1 MWGVLLGEEKG
12 VVRENGN
19 TEQPREEKGAG
30 GRERARA
37 SRRERCREGE
47 EEEEEEVEVGG
58 VLFLKRIGYCLPCM
72 QSARSPRGGVRCA
85 WMLIFLPFYLFIY

>member
-19 TEQPREEKGAG
+19 TEQPCEEKGAG
-30 GRERARA
+30 EREGERA
-37 SRRERCREGE
+37 SRTERCREGE

-58 VLFLKRIGYCLPCM
+58 VLFFNGTGYCLPCM
-72 QSARSPRGGVRCA
+72 QSARSPRGGVRCV
-85 WMLIFLPFYLFIY
+85 WMLIFLPFLFIY